1 MIDELVLQKEI
12 LEYFQRQ
19 GFKYNPHVRPAN
31 DDKETYRSVQ
41 QFSRL
46 EQIDL
51 HKKLLT
57 TAFKKVRP
65 HLRSGIHIDPKEI
78 SLKLVEVVAG
88 TKESAIFNWWNLIWW
103 NVPYQ
108 QHYGRLMRYLIWDEA
123 HDAPFG
129 LISLQ
134 SPVLRMSVRD
144 NYLEIPRDKLDIWVN
159 RSLQAQRLGALPP
172 YNHVLGSKM
181 CALSIVCDEIRNK
194 YADKYENRTTIMEK
208 RVISN
213 DLLFLT
219 TTSAF
224 GRSSVYNRLKH
235 GTETIATSL
244 GYTKG
249 SGSFHISEKLYQ
261 DIVTMLDEKG
271 FDTGREYGNGPSR
284 KMKLIEKG
292 LSILG
297 IKNGIYHN
305 VPREFFLFPLVSN
318 LRAVIHDG
326 EQPNHLNRTF
336 SELFGKWHE
345 RYCLPRSE
353 RDKSWKTF
361 DAAVFLQ
368 EVADK
373 YAL

>member
-1 MIDELVLQKEI
+1 MIDQLALRKNI
-12 LEYFQRQ
+12 LAYFRKQ

-31 DDKETYRSVQ
+31 DDKETYRNLQ
-41 QFSRL
+41 RHSRL
-46 EQIDL
+46 EQINL
-51 HKKLLT
+51 HKKSLSDT
-57 TAFKKVRP
+57 FKTIRP
-65 HLRSGIHIDPKEI
+65 HLRSGTDIEPQKI
-78 SLKLVEVVAG
+78 SLKLIEVRAD

-108 QHYGRLMRYLIWDEA
+108 QHYGRLMRYIVWDET

-144 NYLEIPRDKLDIWVN
+144 NYLEIPRDELDIWVN
-159 RSLQAQRLGALPP
+159 RSLQAQRLGAIPP
-172 YNHVLGSKM
+172 YNHLLGSKM
-181 CALSIVCDEIRNK
+181 CALSIVCDEIRHR
-194 YADKYENRTTIMEK
+194 YAEKYEHTTTLMK
-208 RVISN
+208 QRVISN

-235 GTETIATSL
+235 GEERVAISL

-249 SGSFHISEKLYQ
+249 SGSFHISEKLYK
-261 DIVTMLDEKG
+261 DIVTLLDEKG
-271 FDTGREYGNGPSR
+271 FATAREYGNGPSR

-292 LSILG
+292 LGILG

-305 VPREFFLFPLVSN
+305 IPREFFLFPLVSN
-318 LRAVIHDG
+318 LRAVINVG
-326 EQPNHLNRTF
+326 ESPNYIDRSF
-336 SELFGKWHE
+336 SELFGEWHK

-353 RDKSWKTF
+353 RDQAWMTF
-361 DAAVFLQ
+361 DSAAFLK
-368 EVADK
+368 EVTDK